1 VDVAGSNGYGS
12 TATVQKITVS
22 MYCPGMIMVIPQ
34 LVTGVAAYEGCG
46 YTMMESAP

>member
-1 VDVAGSNGYGS
+1 
-12 TATVQKITVS
+12 
-22 MYCPGMIMVIPQ
+22 MIMVIPQ